1 MRYLNVNVHGWD
13 IKRGACEEYPITNEI
28 NTDLKFV
35 TWGSS
40 EVGEP
45 SFMALI
51 TVLVAARQEEKSDV
65 TYRLLNV
72 ATELTGGELWDIM
85 ERDSFRDDRAAIS
98 QLCVRASK
106 IGREL

>member
-65 TYRLLNV
+65 TYRIPIV
-72 ATELTGGELWDIM
+72 ECREG
-85 ERDSFRDDRAAIS
+85 
-98 QLCVRASK
+98 
-106 IGREL
+106 IGRVGTLGHHGDR